1 LLQQFKKFIDAL
13 GLSHAKLGV
22 AVSGGIDSV
31 VLCELSAQAGLSF
44 FLVHCNFQLRGEE
57 SERDEQFVRS
67 LAGKYGVEI
76 LVKKFNTEEF
86 AAEHKYSI
94 QVAARELRYR
104 WFWQLHKEDEQINM
118 LLAHHA
124 NDDIETLLMNFFR
137 GTGLEGLT
145 GMPFRFHDLFCL
157 RPLLNNTRK
166 EIEDFAK
173 KNNLEW
179 VEDSSNQSNK
189 YTRNFFRNELLP
201 MLKKVYPTVE
211 ENLLDNIRRFKQINE
226 LYKDCVYELK
236 EKLLEQHFPDVIIPV
251 HKLKTCQNTAL
262 IYEIIKDYGFG
273 EKQVD
278 EILKLADSES
288 GKYIES
294 VSHQVIKHRKN
305 LIITPNF
312 VLSQNAIAVEKDVDH
327 VRLAYNNLHLQFY
340 PIEKFKLDKS
350 EDTAQLDATLI
361 NFPLIV
367 RKWQQGDYFYPLGL
381 RKKKKLARFFIDN
394 KLSLTDKGKLW
405 VVESDKRIIWVIGL
419 RIDDRFKITSS
430 TKEVLELSISSH

>member
-1 LLQQFKKFIDAL
+1 
-13 GLSHAKLGV
+13 
-22 AVSGGIDSV
+22 
-31 VLCELSAQAGLSF
+31 
-44 FLVHCNFQLRGEE
+44 
-57 SERDEQFVRS
+57 
-67 LAGKYGVEI
+67 
-76 LVKKFNTEEF
+76 
-86 AAEHKYSI
+86 
-94 QVAARELRYR
+94 
-104 WFWQLHKEDEQINM
+104 
-118 LLAHHA
+118 
-124 NDDIETLLMNFFR
+124 
-137 GTGLEGLT
+137 
-145 GMPFRFHDLFCL
+145 
-157 RPLLNNTRK
+157 
-166 EIEDFAK
+166 
-173 KNNLEW
+173 
-179 VEDSSNQSNK
+179 
-189 YTRNFFRNELLP
+189 

-226 LYKDCVYELK
+226 LYKGCVYELK

-251 HKLKTCQNTAL
+251 HKLKTYQNTAL

-405 VVESDKRIIWVIGL
+405 VVESDKRIVWVTGL